1 MIWRDRMY
9 STEEIIDILD
19 IRLSKKRYQ
28 HSLNVAE
35 EAGKLAERYN
45 YKDTEKAYI
54 AGLLHDICKE
64 ISKEEQLS
72 MVSASDMDV
81 TDVEL
86 VTPPLFHAIA
96 GARYCEQVL
105 EIHDED
111 ILNAIRYHTVGR
123 AGMSRL
129 EEIIYIADLISED
142 RNYKDV
148 NKMRKYAYQSLE
160 KAMLEALKFSI
171 TDVVGKGSMLPHHT
185 IEAYNHYIKIRKKEK
200 EKAAV

>member
-1 MIWRDRMY
+1 MY
-9 STEEIIDILD
+9 SAEEIIDILD

-35 EAGKLAERYN
+35 EAGKLAEHYN
-45 YKDTEKAYI
+45 YPDTEKAYI

-64 ISKEEQLS
+64 IPKEEQLA

-96 GARYCEQVL
+96 GARYSEQVL
-105 EIHDED
+105 NIDDRD

-148 NKMRKYAYQSLE
+148 NKMRKYAYQSIE

-171 TDVVGKGSMLPHHT
+171 TDVVGKGSLLPRHT
-185 IEAYNHYIKIRKKEK
+185 IEAYNHYISIKKKEK
-200 EKAAV
+200 EKAVL

>member
-1 MIWRDRMY
+1 MY

-45 YKDTEKAYI
+45 YRDTEKAYI

-64 ISKEEQLS
+64 IPKEEQLA

-105 EIHDED
+105 DIHDED

-148 NKMRKYAYQSLE
+148 HKMRKYAYQSLE
-160 KAMLEALKFSI
+160 KAMLEALKFSV
-171 TDVVGKGSMLPHHT
+171 TDVVGKGSMLPRHT
-185 IEAYNHYIKIRKKEK
+185 IEAYNHYMMLKKKKDK